1 MLKRYIKENSITS
14 KYYYNESLSNINKS
28 LNKANA
34 NNIKL
39 FSLIDLNLFDV

>member
-1 MLKRYIKENSITS
+1 MTL
-14 KYYYNESLSNINKS
+14 KYYYNESLSKIDKS
-28 LNKANA
+28 LNKVNA